1 MYTTFIET
9 TNEDMIM
16 TTVTYNER
24 GSITDVLI
32 DGKYVGAVVKGEDGK
47 YRTVH
52 KNEAEPGEFTAFHFA
67 AYHVEKAKPQ

>member
-1 MYTTFIET
+1 
-9 TNEDMIM
+9 M
-16 TTVTYNER
+16 TTVTYSER
-24 GSITDVLI
+24 GSITDVLV

>member
-24 GSITDVLI
+24 GSITDVLV

>member
-9 TNEDMIM
+9 TNEDMII

-24 GSITDVLI
+24 GSITDVLV